1 MKRKPWGDRRAAP
14 PRIGLFEHEEKT
26 LVGPEA
32 LRIPY
37 RPYHSTSRPA
47 SIGLAYKYP

>member
-1 MKRKPWGDRRAAP
+1 MSRRPLNVAFV
-14 PRIGLFEHEEKT
+14 RIGLFEHEEKT
-26 LVGPEA
+26 LVGPEGR
-32 LRIPY
+32 RIPY